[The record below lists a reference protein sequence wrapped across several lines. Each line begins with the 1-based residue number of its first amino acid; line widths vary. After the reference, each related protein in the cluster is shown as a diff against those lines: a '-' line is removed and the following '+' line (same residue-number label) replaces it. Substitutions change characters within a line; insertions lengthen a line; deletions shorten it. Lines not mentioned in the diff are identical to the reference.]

1 MRIGL
6 LTPAAY
12 PCGGRVSQA
21 QAMDQETAS
30 FDDLLETMKHC
41 SAWLREADVDFVLAG
56 SVAAWARGGPA
67 VCSDLDFVVRPADSE
82 RALEVLGAHGLR
94 TERPPEGWLVKAYD
108 GDILVDLIHDPNGL
122 DVEETFARADTLSVM
137 SVDMHVMA
145 VDDVVVTKLEAF
157 EEHYIDFVGV
167 LSVVRAL
174 REQIDW
180 PQVRRRLADNPFA
193 IGFFAMAEALGV
205 APGQRAAL
213 RRVDEPR
220 IRVTTT

>member
-21 QAMDQETAS
+21 PAMDQETAS
-30 FDDLLETMKHC
+30 FDDLLETMKRC

-67 VCSDLDFVVRPADSE
+67 VCSDLDFVVRPTDSE
-82 RALEVLGAHGLR
+82 RALEVLAGNGLR

-108 GDILVDLIHDPNGL
+108 GEVLVDLIHDPNGL
-122 DVEETFARADTLSVM
+122 DVDETFARADTLSVM
-137 SVDMHVMA
+137 SVDMRVMA
-145 VDDVVVTKLEAF
+145 VDDVIVTKLEAF
-157 EEHYIDFVGV
+157 EEHYVDFVSV
-167 LSVVRAL
+167 LSVGRAL

-180 PQVRRRLADNPFA
+180 PAVRRRLSANPFA
-193 IGFFAMAEALGV
+193 IGFF
-205 APGQRAAL
+205 
-213 RRVDEPR
+213 
-220 IRVTTT
+220 